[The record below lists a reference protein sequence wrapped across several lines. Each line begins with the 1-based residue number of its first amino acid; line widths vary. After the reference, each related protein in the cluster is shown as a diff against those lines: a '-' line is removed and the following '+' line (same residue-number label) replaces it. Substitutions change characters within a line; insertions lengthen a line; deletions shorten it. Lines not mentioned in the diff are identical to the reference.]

1 MIPVDEQAAVLA
13 LTQAA
18 QDKPWFYT
26 ARVILDAGS
35 ALKLLDGYCPSRD
48 EDDRAHAAT
57 IAARVQPEHLDW
69 ARSIITT
76 MRADGVHLVT
86 VLDESYPANLCFA
99 YDRQPF
105 LWVRGNFRS
114 NDHRAIAV
122 VGERETGHAV
132 AAARTLAEAG
142 LTVVAP
148 LRTDLDA
155 AVHEATLAVGGR
167 ALAVLAGG
175 ISEQSALGQYG
186 SVAEQIAECGAIVTP
201 FWPDALPTSRT
212 VELACVVTCGL
223 ADCLYV
229 VDGLAGGPSSQHV
242 ERALATGKHV
252 FVSHR
257 LQQEQPWAERAAFRG
272 GMTAVQDIDDLSKQA
287 VNLVDMA
294 PRTSTC

>member
-1 MIPVDEQAAVLA
+1 MIPIDEQAAVLA
-13 LTQAA
+13 LTRAT

-48 EDDRAHAAT
+48 EDDRAHAAA
-57 IAARVQPEHLDW
+57 IAACVQREDLDW
-69 ARSIITT
+69 ARALIAA

-86 VLDESYPANLCFA
+86 VLDESYPANLRFA

-105 LWVRGNFRS
+105 LWVRGSFAVG
-114 NDHRAIAV
+114 DDRAIAV
-122 VGERETGHAV
+122 VGEHETGHAV
-132 AAARTLAEAG
+132 AAARALAEAG

-148 LRTDLDA
+148 LGTDLDA

-186 SVAEQIAECGAIVTP
+186 SVAEQIAESGAVVTP

-212 VELACVVTCGL
+212 AELVRVVTCGL

-229 VDGLAGGPSSQHV
+229 VDGLAAGFSSQLV
-242 ERALATGKHV
+242 ERALETGKHV

-257 LQQEQPWAERAAFRG
+257 LQQEQSWVDQAASRG

-287 VNLVDMA
+287 VNLVDMT